1 MPAAGCWCAGHIPTP
16 RGGWRHTA
24 QAGGRRLM
32 ILSAAGG
39 GQRCAAPTAGPGT
52 ARFAVNADR
61 RVGLLTAG
69 GPKAP
74 RRCYAAPH
82 LAGLSRPGS
91 RAVRSKHRLWG
102 DRLTAPRLTRQSA
115 DKPPFTA
122 FAMRM
127 AKPAQH
133 PDLQPASLCQVIQFW
148 LATGRPLQRR
158 QIALGP

>member
-1 MPAAGCWCAGHIPTP
+1 MPAAGCWCADHIPTP

-24 QAGGRRLM
+24 QAGGRRLL

-52 ARFAVNADR
+52 ARH
-61 RVGLLTAG
+61 GG

-91 RAVRSKHRLWG
+91 RAVRSSKHRLWG
-102 DRLTAPRLTRQSA
+102 DRLTAPRLTRPPA
-115 DKPPFTA
+115 DKPPFAA
-122 FAMRM
+122 FALRK

-148 LATGRPLQRR
+148 MATGRPLQRR